1 MAAPAVYAIGDVN
14 GQTLLAHAAEHQGDY
29 VARHILEKAPD
40 PYASGPVP
48 SCVYGSLEIM
58 RVGMTERQAL
68 AEGGEVMVSRAQLM
82 SNAIAQGDVQAIN
95 YFIAQKY
102 VEAFKELAMAPNQ
115 KFVLMPMEAS
125 GVIGSIAGIAELA
138 KEALNKQQVAAP
150 SRPPRV
156 PGA

>member
-1 MAAPAVYAIGDVN
+1 MAN
-14 GQTLLAHAAEHQGDY
+14 
-29 VARHILEKAPD
+29 
-40 PYASGPVP
+40 AS
-48 SCVYGSLEIM
+48 SSRCVQENKYI
-58 RVGMTERQAL
+58 
-68 AEGGEVMVSRAQLM
+68 
-82 SNAIAQGDVQAIN
+82 
-95 YFIAQKY
+95 IAQKY